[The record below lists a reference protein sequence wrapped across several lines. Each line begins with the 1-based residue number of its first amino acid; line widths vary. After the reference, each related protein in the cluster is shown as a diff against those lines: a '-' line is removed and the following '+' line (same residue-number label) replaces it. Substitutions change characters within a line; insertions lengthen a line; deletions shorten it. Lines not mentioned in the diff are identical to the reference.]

1 MTNCPEP
8 YRAAGAKA
16 FADLMAAQGLHD
28 LRGVEMLRL
37 VRGVNGAYEHVLA
50 EHAGETPLSPHR
62 WRVLFRIWLE
72 EQQGF
77 LTVNPTQ
84 LSRAHQVSKNTISDH
99 LRALEDGGL
108 IARELG

>member
-1 MTNCPEP
+1 M
-8 YRAAGAKA
+8 
-16 FADLMAAQGLHD
+16 
-28 LRGVEMLRL
+28 
-37 VRGVNGAYEHVLA
+37 
-50 EHAGETPLSPHR
+50 AGETPLSPHR

-108 IARELG
+108 IARESG